1 MIPDVDATMDGMD
14 ATARWD
20 DVSTPFA
27 HISISAN
34 ASKLLSRHQ
43 NLLEE
48 HRKFLSSLQEHC
60 GDPSEA
66 GLLHQCLEHTN
77 TLAGDVKAIADRLLD
92 ARGSVAFASDPNT
105 TTGPKHV
112 PDAPPQATA
121 EPVSKASVSTPADRL
136 SGRARTSTVL
146 RSKRKT
152 FEEERD
158 ETAERSL
165 SVEAER
171 SKKKARVDEGP
182 TGQSGIQTYANVSED
197 TGYVGVGA
205 NAEPAADENWFAKEV
220 EERLRQKELNRLKKK
235 QKKRKRDSEGS
246 DVTMADAGQDQGAH
260 LRPQRKKRKG
270 SAQTTEASCSA
281 STAGSGRSTPIPGRA
296 GSKRSS
302 PAAQYI
308 GSILEQDRVKRQKVQ
323 AV

>member
-1 MIPDVDATMDGMD
+1 MTPNFDITMDDMD

-20 DVSTPFA
+20 NVSTPFA
-27 HISISAN
+27 HISISAD

-60 GDPSEA
+60 DDPSEA
-66 GLLHQCLEHTN
+66 DLLHQCLEHTN
-77 TLAGDVKAIADRLLD
+77 TIAGDVKAVADRLSD
-92 ARGSVAFASDPNT
+92 ARGSTAYASDLKT
-105 TTGPKHV
+105 TAGPKHV

-121 EPVSKASVSTPADRL
+121 EPISKPSVSIPADRL
-136 SGRARTSTVL
+136 SGRPRTSTVI
-146 RSKRKT
+146 RTKRKA
-152 FEEERD
+152 FEEDRD
-158 ETAERSL
+158 DAAGEPLSL
-165 SVEAER
+165 EAER

-182 TGQSGIQTYANVSED
+182 TGQSGSQRQARISEKVEAG
-197 TGYVGVGA
+197 TGEE
-205 NAEPAADENWFAKEV
+205 NAEPASDENWFAKEV
-220 EERLRQKELNRLKKK
+220 EKRLRQKELNRLKKK

-246 DVTMADAGQDQGAH
+246 DVTMTDAGLDQSDR

-270 SAQTTEASCSA
+270 SCQPSKASCSA
-281 STAGSGRSTPIPGRA
+281 STAQSGRSTPNPKRA
-296 GSKRSS
+296 DSKRSS